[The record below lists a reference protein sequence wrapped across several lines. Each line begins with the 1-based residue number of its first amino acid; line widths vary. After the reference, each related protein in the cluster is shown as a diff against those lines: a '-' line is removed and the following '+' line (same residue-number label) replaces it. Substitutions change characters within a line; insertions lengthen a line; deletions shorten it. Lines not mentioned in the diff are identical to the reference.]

1 MQSAQLTPYSWP
13 PPFVQHATH
22 PQARDQALFYEQS
35 QLQSSQRDQY
45 HQLSFPLNETSAQHR
60 NPSYLAQSQQHQAGF
75 QEAFYKHASAFFLN
89 GERVRKYEPKI
100 NTILKMRINS
110 KSIEN
115 FGVQILRDAFT
126 VEELSDPNT
135 NLNGKNAKGA
145 VGPPKKAL
153 DPERMIDIHEI
164 LNCFITGDQKQK
176 NKEWALIKQ
185 AFNKELS
192 YLKSHRRN

>member
-1 MQSAQLTPYSWP
+1 M
-13 PPFVQHATH
+13 
-22 PQARDQALFYEQS
+22 
-35 QLQSSQRDQY
+35 
-45 HQLSFPLNETSAQHR
+45 
-60 NPSYLAQSQQHQAGF
+60 
-75 QEAFYKHASAFFLN
+75 N